1 MKDLYFRNSEG
12 PKNSDLWDCEAD
24 ELLKINFEDRLKL
37 NKYSTQSI
45 FKVTN
50 MGVFR
55 ILFVGKSNSKNF
67 LGILHSFF
75 RWRVN
80 SF

>member
-1 MKDLYFRNSEG
+1 M
-12 PKNSDLWDCEAD
+12 
-24 ELLKINFEDRLKL
+24 

-67 LGILHSFF
+67 LGVLHSFF